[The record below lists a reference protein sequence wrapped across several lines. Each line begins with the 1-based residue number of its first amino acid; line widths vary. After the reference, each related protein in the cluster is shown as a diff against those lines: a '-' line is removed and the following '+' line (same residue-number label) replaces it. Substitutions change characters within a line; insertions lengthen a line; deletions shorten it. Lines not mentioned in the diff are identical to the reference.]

1 MIRILWRAFD
11 CIFGCRHRNLSRPFT
26 RSGRTY
32 EVCVDCGKQLPY
44 SLETMSLCKEKRKGE
59 RTDARLSHRTEGYVL
74 QEQSLQEITL
84 HHVS

>member
-26 RSGRTY
+26 CSGRTY

-44 SLETMSLCKEKRKGE
+44 SLETMCLYKAKPKDE
-59 RTDARLSHRTEGYVL
+59 RIDTRLRHRTEGYML

-84 HHVS
+84 HRVS

>member
-11 CIFGCRHRNLSRPFT
+11 CIFGCWHRNLSRPFT
-26 RSGRTY
+26 CSGRTY

-44 SLETMSLCKEKRKGE
+44 SLETMSLCKDKPKDK